1 MARDASGGLKGAIQ
15 RTGKFFFSTGMYA
28 RDTGF
33 VLLKYGYSV
42 GGKVAFSI
50 ATTSMIVLMP
60 LLFEIAREGQVRC
73 LIYAL
78 DYFEMKPPTQLG
90 THATYSFYTIY
101 FIFSR

>member
-15 RTGKFFFSTGMYA
+15 RTGKFFFATGMYA
-28 RDTGF
+28 RDTGG
-33 VLLKYGYSV
+33 VLLKYGYKM

-73 LIYAL
+73 VTL
-78 DYFEMKPPTQLG
+78 
-90 THATYSFYTIY
+90 
-101 FIFSR
+101 